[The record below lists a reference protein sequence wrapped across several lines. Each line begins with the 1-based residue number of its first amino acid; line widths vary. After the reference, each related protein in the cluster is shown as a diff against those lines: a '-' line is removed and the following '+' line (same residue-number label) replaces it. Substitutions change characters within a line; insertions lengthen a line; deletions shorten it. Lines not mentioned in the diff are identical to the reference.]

1 MNTAFARKTRTLTT
15 TAALALASVGLSG
28 CLNFETG
35 FDGETLAELDQSG
48 KAPTEIGLAG
58 PDDLVLVVGDTLDI
72 QVDGDADAIEALR
85 FKRSGDSLTV
95 GRDGD
100 WSVGMGKATVTI
112 TMPAPREIS
121 LAGSGDITAPAL
133 AQDADVSMA
142 GSGKINLAGV
152 SATKLE
158 IDSAGSGSISG
169 KGTATSVEINLF
181 GSGNIDFADLKADKA
196 EITIAGSGDVKLQSD
211 GKVDASIA
219 GSGSVYVTG
228 KASCSSSVAG
238 SGKLIC
244 KPA

>member
-1 MNTAFARKTRTLTT
+1 MNTAFARKTRTIVTG
-15 TAALALASVGLSG
+15 AALAVASLGLSG
-28 CLNFETG
+28 CLNFETS

-48 KAPTEIGLAG
+48 EVPTEIGLAG

-72 QVDGDADAIEALR
+72 QVDGDADAVEALR

-100 WSVGMGKATVTI
+100 WSVGMGTATVTI

-121 LAGSGDITAPAL
+121 LAGSGDITSPAL
-133 AQDADVSMA
+133 AEDADISMA
-142 GSGKINLAGV
+142 GSGKVSVADI

-158 IDSAGSGSISG
+158 VSSAGSGSISA
-169 KGTATSVEINLF
+169 KGTASRLEISLF
-181 GSGNIDFADLKADKA
+181 GSGNIDFSDLTADKA
-196 EITIAGSGDVKLQSD
+196 EISIAGSGDVKLKSD
-211 GKVDASIA
+211 GEVEASIA

-228 KASCSSSVAG
+228 DASCTSSVAG
-238 SGKLIC
+238 SGTLTC